1 MGCEGQ
7 TCRTV
12 AERFGLS
19 VASVV
24 KWSQRF
30 RATGNRRPA
39 AVRAKGERHGVTR
52 VSETPDL
59 TFLALAAE
67 LAQRGMTVSHYAV
80 WHSCAAG
87 SITFEESLRASEQN
101 RPIARRRP
109 QALPRPA

>member
-12 AERFGLS
+12 AKRFGVS

-30 RATGNRRPA
+30 RRPA
-39 AVRAKGERHGVTR
+39 AVRAEGERRGVTR

-59 TFLALAAE
+59 TLLALAAE
-67 LAQRGMTVSHYAV
+67 LAQRGMTGSHYAV
-80 WHSCAAG
+80 WHSCAAV
-87 SITFEESLRASEQN
+87 SIMFEESLRASEQN

-109 QALPRPA
+109 QASPRPA